1 MGIYLNPGN
10 RGFQFALNSEIY
22 VDKTGMISVTN
33 KKINSADRF
42 ICVSRPRRF
51 GKSTAADM
59 LTAYYTRGCDSR
71 EMFGRLKI
79 AADKSFETHLNKYNV
94 IRLNMTEFSFLRDIK
109 EKINEIER
117 VLLYDLIQEFPDIK
131 FFDKTQLI
139 RTLKDVYTRTGIPFI
154 FIIDEW
160 DCIFRESQNDTEA
173 QRVYLDFLRN
183 LLKDQ
188 SHVALAYMTGILP
201 VKKYGVHSALNMFT
215 EVSMTNPR
223 EYTEFTG
230 FTEDEVRALCERFNM
245 SFEETKRWYDG
256 YNLKGI
262 SIYNPRSVV
271 MSMTGGDYDNYWT
284 QTESYEA
291 LKIYIQTNTYGVQDI
306 VLKLLAGEEY
316 QIDTTTFTNDMVT
329 FESAD
334 DVLTL
339 LVHLGYLTYNISE
352 KTVRIPNH
360 EIREQ
365 FISTVRIMGWSAV
378 VDALRNSEKLLDATL
393 ACDEKRVAELL
404 EIAHQENTSILKY
417 NDENSLAC
425 VISLAYYSAKK
436 SYSVYREMPAGKG
449 FADMVFVP
457 REGRSAPAIIVEL
470 KCSSSPE
477 SALKQIR
484 EKNYCE
490 FLKNYTGEMLFVG
503 INYDKDT
510 KAHECKIEKAYK

>member
-22 VDKTGMISVTN
+22 IDKTGMISVTN

-51 GKSTAADM
+51 GKSIAADM

-71 EMFGRLKI
+71 EMFRGLKI
-79 AADKSFETHLNKYNV
+79 AVDKNFEMHLNKYNV
-94 IRLNMTEFSFLRDIK
+94 IRLNMTEFSLFRDIK

-117 VLLYDLIQEFPDIK
+117 VLLYDLIQEFPDIN

-139 RTLKDVYTRTGIPFI
+139 RTLKDVYIGTGIPFI
-154 FIIDEW
+154 FIVDEW

-188 SHVALAYMTGILP
+188 NYVSLAYMTGILP

-223 EYTEFTG
+223 EYAEFTG
-230 FTEDEVRALCERFNM
+230 FTENEVKALCKRFNM
-245 SFEETKRWYDG
+245 SFEKTKHWYDG

-271 MSMTGGDYDNYWT
+271 MSMTGGDYDNYWA
-284 QTESYEA
+284 QTETYEA
-291 LKIYIQTNTYGVQDI
+291 LKVYIQTNTYGIQDI
-306 VLKLLAGEEY
+306 VLMLLAGEEY
-316 QIDTTTFTNDMVT
+316 QIDITTFTNDMVT

-339 LVHLGYLTYNISE
+339 LVHLGYLTYNVNE

-365 FISTVRIMGWSAV
+365 FISTVRIMGWNV
-378 VDALRNSEKLLDATL
+378 VVEALRNSDRLLDATL

-404 EIAHQENTSILKY
+404 ETAHQENTSILKY

-436 SYSVYREMPAGKG
+436 IYSVYREMPAGKG

-457 REGRSAPAIIVEL
+457 RGESSAPAMIVEL
-470 KCSSSPE
+470 KCSSSPG
-477 SALKQIR
+477 SALQQIR

-490 FLKNYTGEMLFVG
+490 CLKDYTGEVLLIG
-503 INYDKDT
+503 INYDKNT
-510 KAHECKIEKAYK
+510 KAHDCRIEKAFK

>member
-51 GKSTAADM
+51 GKSIAADM

-71 EMFGRLKI
+71 EMFGGLKI
-79 AADKSFETHLNKYNV
+79 ATDKSFETHLNKYNV

-117 VLLYDLIQEFPDIK
+117 VLLYDLIQKFPDIK

-139 RTLKDVYTRTGIPFI
+139 RTLKDVYTGTGIPFI
-154 FIIDEW
+154 FIVDEW

-215 EVSMTNPR
+215 DVSMLDPR
-223 EYTEFTG
+223 EYVTFTG
-230 FTEDEVRALCERFNM
+230 FTEDEVKALCERFNM
-245 SFEETKRWYDG
+245 SFEETKRRYDG
-256 YNLKGI
+256 YNLMGT
-262 SIYNPRSVV
+262 SVYNPRSVV
-271 MSMTGGDYDNYWT
+271 MSMTGGYFNNYWT
-284 QTESYEA
+284 QTETFEA

-316 QIDTTTFTNDMVT
+316 PIDTTTFTNDMVT

-339 LVHLGYLTYNISE
+339 LVHLGYLTYNISD

-457 REGRSAPAIIVEL
+457 REGSSVPAMIVEL

-490 FLKNYTGEMLFVG
+490 CLKNYTGEMLLVG

-510 KAHECKIEKAYK
+510 KAHECRVEKAYK